1 MADIIDTRELH
12 DRYNELQEKIQ
23 EAEQVAMEDGDII
36 PDPVVILTD
45 DEYTEW
51 SDLEYMEDNISDF
64 WYGETLV
71 NEDYFTEYAKQLA
84 EDLGY
89 TGRNIEGQTWPFTH
103 IDWEAAADDLSHD
116 YTEFTWRGITY
127 LARA

>member
-12 DRYNELQEKIQ
+12 DRYNELLEKIQ
-23 EAEQVAMEDGDII
+23 EAEQVAMEDGYII

-71 NEDYFTEYAKQLA
+71 NEDYFTEYAEQLA

-89 TGRNIEGQTWPFTH
+89 TGRNEGQTWPFTH